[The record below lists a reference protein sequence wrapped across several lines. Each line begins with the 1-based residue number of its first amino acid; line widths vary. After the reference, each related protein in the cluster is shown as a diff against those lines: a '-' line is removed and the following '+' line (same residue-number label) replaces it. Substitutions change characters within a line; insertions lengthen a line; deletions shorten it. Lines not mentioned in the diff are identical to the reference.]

1 MTLASHAP
9 PTVCSAADGT
19 TPENPVKYGVF
30 RGSGPM
36 VYHPPGSIYAPP
48 AHAIGTACPHVCPDT
63 IGTDIETE
71 PTGGKSVSPHG
82 RP

>member
-1 MTLASHAP
+1 
-9 PTVCSAADGT
+9 
-19 TPENPVKYGVF
+19 
-30 RGSGPM
+30 M
-36 VYHPPGSIYAPP
+36 VYHLPGSIYAPP

-63 IGTDIETE
+63 IGRDMETE